1 MLLPAKQL
9 VGGGEVGTILVGDR
23 DGFDDRDGSDVGDR
37 DGFDVGDR
45 DGFDVGDR
53 DGFDVGDRDGLDVGD
68 RDGLDV
74 GDRDGRAMGVIEGT
88 LDNVGEL
95 VIVGDDDGENAGFGV
110 TVQVALSLSKSTLE

>member
-23 DGFDDRDGSDVGDR
+23 DGFDDRDGS
-37 DGFDVGDR
+37 
-45 DGFDVGDR
+45 
-53 DGFDVGDRDGLDVGD
+53 
-68 RDGLDV
+68 DV